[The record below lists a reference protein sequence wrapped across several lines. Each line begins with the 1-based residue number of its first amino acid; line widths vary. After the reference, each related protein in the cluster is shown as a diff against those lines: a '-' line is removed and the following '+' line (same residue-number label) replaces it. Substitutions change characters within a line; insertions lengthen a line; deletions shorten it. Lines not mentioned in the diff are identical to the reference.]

1 MRADDDTSVWKI
13 GLNRALAVTI
23 GVVWALI
30 VSRWWW
36 PTEARRELARGLS
49 ELVFPVLFK
58 PHAPDAAS

>member
-13 GLNRALAVTI
+13 GLNRSLAVTI

-49 ELVFPVLFK
+49 ELVLPMLL
-58 PHAPDAAS
+58 